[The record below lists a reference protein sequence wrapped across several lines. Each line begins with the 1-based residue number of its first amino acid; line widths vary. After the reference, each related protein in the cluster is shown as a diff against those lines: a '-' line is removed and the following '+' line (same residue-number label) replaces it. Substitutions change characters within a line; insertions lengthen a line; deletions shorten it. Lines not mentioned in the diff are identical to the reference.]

1 MNGLRVYVI
10 AELKVPGKNPGAFYS
25 RRDNGPFYRWTMGE
39 QHWSVS
45 RVSVSSLSVKNLS
58 AMSWKSVPTTL
69 QKSIIEHYQD

>member
-10 AELKVPGKNPGAFYS
+10 AELKAPGKNPGSFYS

-39 QHWSVS
+39 RHWSAA
-45 RVSVSSLSVKNLS
+45 RVSASGFSVKDLS
-58 AMSWKSVPTTL
+58 TTSWKLVPTAL